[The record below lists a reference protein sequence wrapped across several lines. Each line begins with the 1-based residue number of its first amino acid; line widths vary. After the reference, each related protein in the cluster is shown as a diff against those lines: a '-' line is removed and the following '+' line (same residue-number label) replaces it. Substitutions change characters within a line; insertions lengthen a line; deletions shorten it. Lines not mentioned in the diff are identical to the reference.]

1 MVCRLI
7 DFALVALK
15 LLMFK
20 VDEIISIPKI
30 EFFNFPGGGRVNRTA
45 HWLIFFVYI
54 LIVSDVSAA
63 FSFKF
68 KDSSKRGINIS

>member
-20 VDEIISIPKI
+20 VDEIIGIPKI
-30 EFFNFPGGGRVNRTA
+30 EFFNFPGGERVNRTQ
-45 HWLIFFVYI
+45 LI
-54 LIVSDVSAA
+54 
-63 FSFKF
+63 
-68 KDSSKRGINIS
+68 G